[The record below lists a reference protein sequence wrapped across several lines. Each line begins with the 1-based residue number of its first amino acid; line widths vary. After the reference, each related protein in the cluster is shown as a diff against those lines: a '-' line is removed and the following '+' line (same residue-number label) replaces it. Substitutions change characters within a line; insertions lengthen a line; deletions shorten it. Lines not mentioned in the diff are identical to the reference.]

1 VAKTQGSIVKS
12 KSGKDRWLVRV
23 FLGRDKDKH
32 RMYLSKTVEGGKKDA
47 LRVLRGLLSE
57 KDKNR
62 LVRPSTMTLEEYL
75 TQWLRDA
82 VTPRTRASTAEI
94 YRQTLWKYVVPAI
107 GQVTLGKVTPL
118 HVQKIVAD
126 MAKAGLAPKTI
137 LNAVSLLKTA
147 LRQAV
152 RWKMLP
158 TNPAEDTQ
166 LPKRSRRELNVPTLE
181 ELHRLLAEA
190 EKDRLW
196 PLWLL
201 LVETGMRPGEA
212 LGLQW
217 GDIKWESGLIS
228 VQRSLSRVA
237 RQGWQLTEPKTTR
250 GRRTVT
256 AADRTLDALRDHR
269 TRQLEERMRL
279 GPHYQDHG
287 FVFATE
293 LGTPLS
299 WTDVRAHHWV
309 QIKERAAMA
318 CTECGGQLV
327 RHGEG
332 KAEHA
337 DGGRRGHPASPSQA
351 LQALRPY
358 DLRHLHATL
367 ALAAGVPIR
376 AISERLGHFDAG
388 FTLSTYAHTMPG
400 TQEAAAVA
408 VDEALFGR
416 AKR

>member
-1 VAKTQGSIVKS
+1 MAKAQGQILSR
-12 KSGKDRWLVRV
+12 GKERWLVRV
-23 FLGRDKDKH
+23 FLGRDADKH
-32 RMYLSKTVEGGKKDA
+32 RVYLARTVEGGKRA
-47 LRVLRGLLSE
+47 AQGELRRMLGER
-57 KDKNR
+57 DKGR
-62 LVRPSTMTLEEYL
+62 LVRPSAMTLEAYL

-82 VTPRTRASTAEI
+82 VKPRTRASTAEV
-94 YRQTLWKYVVPAI
+94 YRQTLWAHVVPAI
-107 GQVTLGKVTPL
+107 GQVALGKVTPL

-126 MAKAGLAPKTI
+126 MAEAGLAPKTI

-152 RWKMLP
+152 RWRML
-158 TNPAEDTQ
+158 TANPAEDVQ
-166 LPKRSRRELNVPTLE
+166 LPKRHRRELNVPTRE
-181 ELHRLLAEA
+181 ELHRLLVEA
-190 EKDRLW
+190 ERDRLW

-201 LVETGMRPGEA
+201 LLSTGMRPGEA

-217 GDIKWESGLIS
+217 GDVNSESGLIS

-237 RQGWQLTEPKTTR
+237 RQGWQLTEPKTAR
-250 GRRTVT
+250 GRRAVT
-256 AADRTLDALRDHR
+256 APRRVLDALRDHR
-269 TRQLEERMRL
+269 VRQLEERMRVA
-279 GPHYQDHG
+279 PYYQDHG

-293 LGTPLS
+293 RGTPLQ
-299 WTDVRAHHWV
+299 WTDVRAHHWLP
-309 QIKERAAMA
+309 ILERASMA
-318 CTECGGQLV
+318 CTECGGRVAMDAQG
-327 RHGEG
+327 RP
-332 KAEHA
+332 EHA
-337 DGGRRGHPASPSQA
+337 DGGRRAHPASPSRA

-408 VDEALFGR
+408 VDEALFGKG
-416 AKR
+416 KR